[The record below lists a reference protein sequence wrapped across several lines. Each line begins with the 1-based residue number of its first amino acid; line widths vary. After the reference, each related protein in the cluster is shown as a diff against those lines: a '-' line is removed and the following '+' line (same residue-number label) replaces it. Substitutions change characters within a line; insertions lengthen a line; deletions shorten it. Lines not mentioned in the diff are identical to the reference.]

1 MVKVS
6 LLVSIS
12 EEYLDQMPAI
22 VKKLQAIGMTN
33 IESMDAV
40 GIITGS
46 LEDNIVADLKSIE
59 GVAQVELS
67 QERQLPPCDSTSE

>member
-1 MVKVS
+1 MAKLS
-6 LLVSIS
+6 LLVSVS

-40 GIITGS
+40 GIITGL
-46 LEDNIVADLKSIE
+46 LEENKKADVHCIE

-67 QERQLPPCDSTSE
+67 EERQVPPTDSTS